1 MGGKPVRAGQQVFLC
16 LALLSLIA
24 GCSYFSELA
33 QRGEINDSMRRGQVL
48 FARGDFSGSLEEYQR
63 ILSIAQGSP
72 PSDLASFNTGLIY
85 AHPGNPLRDDQ
96 KAIGAFQWVI
106 THHPES
112 PWVDQSRIW
121 IGVLEDLAQAKRQ
134 IAESKREMEK
144 SNQALERSRRE
155 VELAKQTLGQSK
167 QEIDKLRQE
176 IEKSKQASEKSRQV
190 DIEIEQ
196 KRRVRG
202 K

>member
-1 MGGKPVRAGQQVFLC
+1 
-16 LALLSLIA
+16 LADRNQI
-24 GCSYFSELA
+24 
-33 QRGEINDSMRRGQVL
+33 RDSMLQGQAL
-48 FARGDFSGSLEEYQR
+48 FARGDFSGSLKEYQR
-63 ILSIAQGSP
+63 VLSMAPASS

-85 AHPGNPLRDDQ
+85 AHPGNPLRDHQ
-96 KAIGAFQWVI
+96 KAVGAFQWVI

-112 PWVDQSRIW
+112 PWVDQARIW
-121 IGVLEDLAQAKRQ
+121 IDVLEDLSQAKRQ
-134 IAESKREMEK
+134 IAESTREIEK

-167 QEIDKLRQE
+167 QEIEKLRQE
-176 IEKSKQASEKSRQV
+176 IEKSKQAFEKSRQV